1 MKYMTKEGEF
11 VSEQKERDYPNI
23 SEETWKQIDE
33 EISKHPEEEL
43 RHGLILKNFGEGGRL
58 FLTIKQMGVETGLI
72 RIEPYNCNQEAEDGL
87 KHLNDVDG
95 WPGGISRLTEEFCSD
110 QVGVIKDGQLV
121 CPNGEV
127 VSEDR
132 VVLGQT
138 IIAHDPLYGPFFV
151 GVPDTRHDDGS
162 FDCVAFGY
170 IDDALDF
177 VNNQRWKDPAVMKEY
192 KKGEEEHVSE

>member
-23 SEETWKQIDE
+23 SEETWNQIDE
-33 EISKHPEEEL
+33 EISKHSEGEL
-43 RHGLILKNFGEGGRL
+43 RHGLILKNFGEGGYL
-58 FLTIKQMGVETGLI
+58 FLAIKQMGIETGLT
-72 RIEPYNCNQEAEDGL
+72 RIEPYNCYQEAEDGL
-87 KHLNDVDG
+87 KHLSDVDG

-110 QVGVIKDGQLV
+110 RVGVIKDGQLV
-121 CPNGEV
+121 CPTGEV
-127 VSEDR
+127 VSEDKIA
-132 VVLGQT
+132 LGET

-151 GVPDTRHDDGS
+151 GVPNTRHEDSS

-177 VNNQRWKDPAVMKEY
+177 IDNKRWKDSEFMGKY
-192 KKGEEEHVSE
+192 QKGEEEHVSE